1 MPPSPVSG
9 ASDRQGWR
17 LENSLLIRYLLLF
30 ASGWATVLLI
40 DYFAGPL
47 ALFTASGVLAAL
59 LHGPVVR
66 LSRFLPRALAVAV
79 VFFGAMGLLAALVT
93 AIGFQ
98 LLNQGQG
105 LLLHLTDA
113 LKGAQHLKGTQ
124 GLPLGDLL
132 QRLELSLVADRLQA
146 GLIAG
151 LAIVQRSF
159 SGVFTAIF
167 AAVITLYM
175 LIDGEKLWASCL
187 RLLPARHRERV
198 AVAFSRSFLG
208 FLRGQLLLMLFLTLT
223 TLVAFSLLQ
232 VNYPLLLA
240 IIVGVIDA
248 IPGIGATLG
257 ISLACLLILTSQ
269 GVGPALWSLLACL
282 VLVQIQ
288 DNVLRPRVMA
298 GALELNPVVMFASL
312 FIGQRVAGLLG
323 IFLAIP
329 IAGTVAL
336 LLVSLRREG
345 EGIAGQP

>member
-1 MPPSPVSG
+1 MSPSPESNLG
-9 ASDRQGWR
+9 DRRGWR
-17 LENSLLIRYLLLF
+17 LENSFLIRYLLLF
-30 ASGWATVLLI
+30 ACGWATVLLI
-40 DYFAGPL
+40 EYFAGPL

-66 LSRFLPRALAVAV
+66 LSRVLPRWLAVAV
-79 VFFGAMGLLAALVT
+79 VFLAAMGLLAALVA
-93 AIGFQ
+93 AIGLQ
-98 LLNQGQG
+98 LLSQGQG

-113 LKGAQHLKGTQ
+113 LKSAQ
-124 GLPLGDLL
+124 GLPLRDLL
-132 QRLELSLVADRLQA
+132 QRLEIAAVADRLQA

-151 LAIVQRSF
+151 LAIVKSSF

-187 RLLPARHRERV
+187 KLLPARHRERV
-198 AVAFSRSFLG
+198 AVAFQRSFLG
-208 FLRGQLLLMLFLTLT
+208 FLRGQLMLMLFLTLT
-223 TLVAFSLLQ
+223 TLAAFSLLQ
-232 VNYPLLLA
+232 VDYPLLLA

-257 ISLACLLILTSQ
+257 ISIACLLILTSQ
-269 GVGPALWSLLACL
+269 GVGPALWSLIACL

-336 LLVSLRREG
+336 LMASLRQE
-345 EGIAGQP
+345 EGIAPQP

>member
-17 LENSLLIRYLLLF
+17 LENSLLLRYLLLF

-47 ALFTASGVLAAL
+47 ALFTASAVLAAL

-66 LSRFLPRALAVAV
+66 LSRVLPRWLAVAV
-79 VFFGAMGLLAALVT
+79 VFLAAMGLLAALVA
-93 AIGFQ
+93 AIGLQ
-98 LLNQGQG
+98 LLSQGQG

-113 LKGAQHLKGTQ
+113 LKSAQ
-124 GLPLGDLL
+124 GLPLRDLL
-132 QRLELSLVADRLQA
+132 QRLEIAAVADRLQA

-187 RLLPARHRERV
+187 KLLPARHRQRV
-198 AVAFSRSFLG
+198 AVAFQRSFLG

-223 TLVAFSLLQ
+223 TLAAFSLLQ
-232 VNYPLLLA
+232 VDYPLLLA

-257 ISLACLLILTSQ
+257 IALACLLILTSQ
-269 GVGPALWSLLACL
+269 GVGPALWSLIACL
-282 VLVQIQ
+282 VLVQVQ

-298 GALELNPVVMFASL
+298 GALELNPVVMFAAL

-336 LLVSLRREG
+336 LLASLRQEEG
-345 EGIAGQP
+345 VAPQP

>member
-1 MPPSPVSG
+1 MPAFPESG

-17 LENSLLIRYLLLF
+17 LENSSLIRYLLLF
-30 ASGWATVLLI
+30 ACGWATVLLI

-66 LSRFLPRALAVAV
+66 LSRFLPRWLAVAV
-79 VFFGAMGLLAALVT
+79 VFCAAVVLLAGLVA
-93 AIGFQ
+93 AIGLQ
-98 LLNQGQG
+98 LLSQGQG

-113 LKGAQHLKGTQ
+113 LKSAQGI
-124 GLPLGDLL
+124 PLRDLL
-132 QRLELSLVADRLQA
+132 QRLEIAAVADRLQA

-167 AAVITLYM
+167 GAVITLYM

-187 RLLPARHRERV
+187 KLLPVRQRQRV
-198 AVAFSRSFLG
+198 AVAFRRSFLG

-223 TLVAFSLLQ
+223 TLAAFSLLQ
-232 VNYPLLLA
+232 VDYPLLLA

-257 ISLACLLILTSQ
+257 ISIACLLILTSQ
-269 GVGPALWSLLACL
+269 GVSLALWSLIACL
-282 VLVQIQ
+282 LLVQIQ

-336 LLVSLRREG
+336 LLASLRPE
-345 EGIAGQP
+345 EGIAPQP

>member
-1 MPPSPVSG
+1 MSPSPESNLG
-9 ASDRQGWR
+9 DRRGWR
-17 LENSLLIRYLLLF
+17 LENSFLIRYLLLF
-30 ASGWATVLLI
+30 ACGWATVLLI
-40 DYFAGPL
+40 EYFAGPL

-66 LSRFLPRALAVAV
+66 LSRFLPRWLAVAV
-79 VFFGAMGLLAALVT
+79 VFLAAMGLLAALVA
-93 AIGFQ
+93 AIGLQ
-98 LLNQGQG
+98 LLSQGLG

-113 LKGAQHLKGTQ
+113 LKSAQ
-124 GLPLGDLL
+124 GLPLRDLL
-132 QRLELSLVADRLQA
+132 QRLEIAAVADRLQA

-151 LAIVQRSF
+151 LAIVKSSF

-187 RLLPARHRERV
+187 KLLPARHRERV
-198 AVAFSRSFLG
+198 AVAFQRSFLG
-208 FLRGQLLLMLFLTLT
+208 FLRGQLMLMLFLTLT
-223 TLVAFSLLQ
+223 TLAAFSLLQ
-232 VNYPLLLA
+232 VDYPLLLA

-257 ISLACLLILTSQ
+257 ISIACLLILTSQ
-269 GVGPALWSLLACL
+269 GVGPALWSLIACL

-345 EGIAGQP
+345 EGIPGQP